1 MSIKLNIGAA
11 KKEIAKENFYAKTG
25 PGVNRPWTS
34 STAEEVGKNILQN
47 RGVQAFV
54 NNNPMHDWYLKD
66 VDKSPKY
73 FYRQTTSNAPPAPET
88 PPSSTTTDDSTSST
102 GAFVIVGMI
111 GLMLILIYTA
121 R

>member
-11 KKEIAKENFYAKTG
+11 KKEVLRENFYAKTG

-34 STAEEVGKNILQN
+34 STAEEVGSSILQN

-73 FYRQTTSNAPPAPET
+73 FYRQTTSNATAPPAPESPT
-88 PPSSTTTDDSTSST
+88 TTTTTTDSHT
-102 GAFVIVGMI
+102 GAFIIVGMI
-111 GLMLILIYTA
+111 GLMIVLIYTA